1 MACYKEFKISKEF
14 LNENPN
20 ARFVFGDNT
29 VRKGCGGAAKLRDH
43 PSAIGFVT
51 KKLPNNED
59 ASFYKP
65 EEYSPI
71 FFAELQKLHDLI
83 LKNPDKTFYIS
94 KLGGG
99 LANKYRIWDLLIHH
113 NLVLKL
119 EKFDNVIF
127 CWL

>member
-20 ARFVFGDNT
+20 ARFVFGYNT
-29 VRKGCGGAAKLRDH
+29 VRKGCGVAAKLRDH

-99 LANKYRIWDLLIHH
+99 LANKYRIWDLFIHH